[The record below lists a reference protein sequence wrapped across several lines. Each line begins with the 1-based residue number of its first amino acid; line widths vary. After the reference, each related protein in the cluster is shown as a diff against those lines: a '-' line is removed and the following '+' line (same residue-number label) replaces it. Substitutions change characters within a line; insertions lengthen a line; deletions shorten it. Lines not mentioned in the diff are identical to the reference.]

1 MLALRSMSRKLIG
14 QAQDAPFPPALWID
28 GICTLDEPSESIV
41 GRLSISGI
49 PTYSDDLLVLCP
61 EWLHYLEW
69 RHDQGNWMHYLDRNG
84 ACVAG
89 LIWWRDGAPQDVNQD
104 QFWGEGVALVAT
116 REGRSALEGVAGPLN
131 IGVHSRRSA
140 DGTSPS
146 ELHEPS

>member
-1 MLALRSMSRKLIG
+1 MGKHRTRPS
-14 QAQDAPFPPALWID
+14 PPALWID

-49 PTYSDDLLVLCP
+49 PTYSDDVLVLCP

-84 ACVAG
+84 VCVAG